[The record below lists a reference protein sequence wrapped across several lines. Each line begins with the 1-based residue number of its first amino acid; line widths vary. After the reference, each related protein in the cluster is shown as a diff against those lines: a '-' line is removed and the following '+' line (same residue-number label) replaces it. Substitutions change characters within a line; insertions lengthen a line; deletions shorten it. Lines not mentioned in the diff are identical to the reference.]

1 MLDPAIAG
9 GERLGY
15 FDKIVRYYVLSFVRD
30 EECIYKIMVKEI
42 SMSII

>member
-15 FDKIVRYYVLSFVRD
+15 LDKIVRYYVLSFVIMNVSTR
-30 EECIYKIMVKEI
+30 MVKEMI
-42 SMSII
+42 NSII

>member
-15 FDKIVRYYVLSFVRD
+15 LDKIVRYYVLCPFVRD
-30 EECIYKIMVKEI
+30 DKCIYKNG
-42 SMSII
+42 